1 MKVLNLCD
9 KINYVLRS
17 LHLQSLKPTKIHQ
30 KLRRLGVQ
38 GKTKT
43 KSHGNGNTWI
53 NYCKASQNNSN
64 NFKEFNKDKKKKKKK
79 KEWNMLL
86 LLGICQALTTNI
98 GSFFKVLKTKP
109 KTGKKRHWKK
119 QT

>member
-43 KSHGNGNTWI
+43 KSHGNGNT
-53 NYCKASQNNSN
+53 
-64 NFKEFNKDKKKKKKK
+64 
-79 KEWNMLL
+79 
-86 LLGICQALTTNI
+86 
-98 GSFFKVLKTKP
+98 
-109 KTGKKRHWKK
+109 
-119 QT
+119 